1 MPPNFSD
8 EDLSDVSEDWDSSGD
23 EAVEKKEA
31 KEAKLKAMEE
41 ASESIVIEFSL
52 NYSLMF

>member
-23 EAVEKKEA
+23 EATEKKEQEAA
-31 KEAKLKAMEE
+31 KAKAQED
-41 ASESIVIEFSL
+41 ASKQNRDRLRKSPK
-52 NYSLMF
+52 